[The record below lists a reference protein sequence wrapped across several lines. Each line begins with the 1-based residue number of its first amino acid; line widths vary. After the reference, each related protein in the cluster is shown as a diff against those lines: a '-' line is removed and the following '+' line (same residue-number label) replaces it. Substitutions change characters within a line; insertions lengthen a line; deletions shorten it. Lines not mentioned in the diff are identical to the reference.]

1 MNRPMELATQGL
13 PSLGRYGKG
22 AVATAVAVVGFA
34 LGYAAWAQQLEGP
47 VTQPPRVAAVP
58 VWTPTSNAPEGLLTP
73 HEGERHDRF
82 IDRAQ
87 AGDIDLVFFGTTS
100 TEMWLWPDRGRSVW
114 DQKFG
119 SLKAASFGSQGTR
132 FESLLWRMQNG
143 ELDGYEAKLVVL
155 QDSGT
160 GDQAIPGNRLAELVT
175 GYAAVI
181 AEIRARQ
188 PQAKILLFAAFPRGQ
203 LRREEWRE
211 IAESTAAAHA
221 ELADDETVF
230 YVDIGD
236 RFFHPDG
243 SFNSEMWGGL
253 PGRAAVGIQT
263 PAFEVWAEELQPWL
277 DRFVR

>member
-1 MNRPMELATQGL
+1 MNRPMGVATRSR
-13 PSLGRYGKG
+13 PSLGRYGQG
-22 AVATAVAVVGFA
+22 TVATAVAVVGFA
-34 LGYAAWAQQLEGP
+34 LLHAAWAQP
-47 VTQPPRVAAVP
+47 VTPPRVAPVP
-58 VWTPTSNAPEGLLTP
+58 VWTPTANAPEGLLTP
-73 HEGERHDRF
+73 REGERHDRF
-82 IDRAQ
+82 IDRAR

-100 TEMWLWPDRGRSVW
+100 TEMWSWADRGRSVW
-114 DQKFG
+114 DQRFG
-119 SLKAASFGSQGTR
+119 SREAANFGSQGTR

-160 GDQAIPGNRLAELVT
+160 GDQAIPGNRLAEFVT

-188 PQAKILLFAAFPRGQ
+188 PQAKILLFAAFPRGRLQ
-203 LRREEWRE
+203 REEWRE

-221 ELADDETVF
+221 ELVDDEIVF
-230 YVDIGD
+230 YVDIGE
-236 RFFHPDG
+236 RFFRPDG
-243 SFNSEMWGGL
+243 SFNSEMWGM
-253 PGRAAVGIQT
+253 PGRAGVGIQT